1 MATIGSVP
9 ETRPKRPVRQSHEE
23 RQAMSAP
30 EFPEQGIL
38 WRGWNEETLRIINEK
53 EKPVLLF
60 VADGDPTVWPFLREI
75 FKEMPGNARLRTLLH
90 DVYPA
95 LFIKAD
101 ELPGE
106 LKLLGAGS
114 RYHIAVLSPYGLTP
128 IVTFD
133 AVTGRPSELVAEIA
147 AVLERLKDAWS

>member
-1 MATIGSVP
+1 
-9 ETRPKRPVRQSHEE
+9 
-23 RQAMSAP
+23 MSTP

-60 VADGDPTVWPFLREI
+60 VADGDPMVWPFLREI
-75 FKEMPGNARLRTLLH
+75 FRVMPGNAELRTLLH

-101 ELPGE
+101 ELPDE
-106 LKLLGAGS
+106 LKVLGAGS
-114 RYHIAVLSPYGLTP
+114 RYHIAVLSPYGMTP
-128 IVTFD
+128 MVTFNV
-133 AVTGRPSELVAEIA
+133 VTGRPAELVAEIA
-147 AVLERLKDAWS
+147 AVLERLLPAWS